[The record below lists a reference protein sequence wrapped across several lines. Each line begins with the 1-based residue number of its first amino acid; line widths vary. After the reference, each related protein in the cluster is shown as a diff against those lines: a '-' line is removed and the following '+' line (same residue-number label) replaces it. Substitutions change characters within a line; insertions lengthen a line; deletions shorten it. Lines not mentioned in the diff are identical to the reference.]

1 MQKEKIKIS
10 FAFILKNISYMIRYS
25 YSNCRM
31 RVIGIFIIALFS
43 GINAANVT
51 LFYKYAI
58 ESFERENPLLFL
70 LITIMVYLLIH
81 LFNVTVSNIF
91 TNVKFPIWDLK
102 IKNGLSQILY
112 DKYISID
119 LSDINNA
126 DFYNRYVRALNEA
139 DQRAVLILNT
149 LQYFLSNLFSVLGIV
164 SVVAILNPIL
174 ILFSIIPVI
183 ISTFINMKI
192 TKKRFDYEM
201 ALTRENRKADYIK
214 RIFSLPQ
221 FREEI
226 RTHDYKELL
235 FHKYSSSNEEIIN
248 TIKTKMPSIVR
259 ISVFGANLFSLI
271 NYSIPAVYLGWQV
284 LDRII
289 DIGNFT
295 TLLIGT
301 ANLSSSLFY
310 MVILIPQ
317 MAEHSL
323 FVNNLREILEY
334 KSSMEST
341 EDLKIV
347 QKEKNHSIL
356 LDNVS
361 FRYNSSADNILKNIS
376 LRIDK
381 GEKIALV
388 GENGAGKSTLIKL
401 ILRLYDPQS
410 GSMYLDE
417 ENYKDLDVSSLRKEI
432 AVVYQ
437 DFQAFAFSIGE
448 NVLTKELGG
457 REDEDKVWEALKKS
471 GLSTKIENLPDKLNT
486 PLTDEF
492 EENGISFSGG
502 ENQKLAIARA
512 MCKDAGVI
520 IMDEPSSS
528 LDPLSEYDMYL
539 QMFNM
544 CRDKTLILISHRLY
558 STKMVDKIYYMES
571 GSILECGSHE
581 ELMKQNGKYARM
593 YHIQAE
599 QYG

>member
-1 MQKEKIKIS
+1 
-10 FAFILKNISYMIRYS
+10 
-25 YSNCRM
+25 
-31 RVIGIFIIALFS
+31 
-43 GINAANVT
+43 
-51 LFYKYAI
+51 
-58 ESFERENPLLFL
+58 
-70 LITIMVYLLIH
+70 
-81 LFNVTVSNIF
+81 
-91 TNVKFPIWDLK
+91 
-102 IKNGLSQILY
+102 
-112 DKYISID
+112 
-119 LSDINNA
+119 
-126 DFYNRYVRALNEA
+126 
-139 DQRAVLILNT
+139 
-149 LQYFLSNLFSVLGIV
+149 
-164 SVVAILNPIL
+164 
-174 ILFSIIPVI
+174 
-183 ISTFINMKI
+183 
-192 TKKRFDYEM
+192 
-201 ALTRENRKADYIK
+201 
-214 RIFSLPQ
+214 
-221 FREEI
+221 
-226 RTHDYKELL
+226 
-235 FHKYSSSNEEIIN
+235 
-248 TIKTKMPSIVR
+248 
-259 ISVFGANLFSLI
+259 
-271 NYSIPAVYLGWQV
+271 VYLGWQV

-301 ANLSSSLFY
+301 GNLSSSLFY

-457 REDEDKVWEALKKS
+457 REDEDKVWEALRES

>member
-1 MQKEKIKIS
+1 
-10 FAFILKNISYMIRYS
+10 
-25 YSNCRM
+25 M
-31 RVIGIFIIALFS
+31 RVIKNNLYILRMVYAADKRRIIFMIFLSLISTSKNIINVLLIKLILDCIIRYQSFSLLALFVLAERIISTILSYCECLLQWEKCPVCDSIIKEYMLKRIYTKSLKIQVSALDYPEFYDKFTRAIDEAERRAPAIIATIENFMTSVLTIFS
-43 GINAANVT
+43 IST
-51 LFYKYAI
+51 IIILLDWKLIFLSLISAI
-58 ESFERENPLLFL
+58 ISV
-70 LITIMVYLLIH
+70 LI
-81 LFNVTVSNIF
+81 NIF
-91 TNVKFPIWDLK
+91 TIKLDYKKSNALTRPKRK
-102 IKNGLSQILY
+102 IEYVRRLFYLPQYIEEMKTNNYNKLLFTKIENGAEEYNTQIKRYQPEIAFFDIIRSWQTFVINFGIASVLVGEKIVRGVIDAASFTSLIYASATLSG
-112 DKYISID
+112 S
-119 LSDINNA
+119 LSD
-126 DFYNRYVRALNEA
+126 
-139 DQRAVLILNT
+139 
-149 LQYFLSNLFSVLGIV
+149 LFSV
-164 SVVAILNPIL
+164 
-174 ILFSIIPVI
+174 
-183 ISTFINMKI
+183 
-192 TKKRFDYEM
+192 
-201 ALTRENRKADYIK
+201 
-214 RIFSLPQ
+214 
-221 FREEI
+221 
-226 RTHDYKELL
+226 
-235 FHKYSSSNEEIIN
+235 
-248 TIKTKMPSIVR
+248 
-259 ISVFGANLFSLI
+259 
-271 NYSIPAVYLGWQV
+271 
-284 LDRII
+284 
-289 DIGNFT
+289 
-295 TLLIGT
+295 
-301 ANLSSSLFY
+301 
-310 MVILIPQ
+310 IPQ

-417 ENYKDLDVSSLRKEI
+417 ENYKDLDVSSLRQEI

-539 QMFNM
+539 QMLNM

>member
-1 MQKEKIKIS
+1 
-10 FAFILKNISYMIRYS
+10 
-25 YSNCRM
+25 M
-31 RVIGIFIIALFS
+31 RVIKNNLYILRMVYAADKRRIIFMIFLSLISTSKNIINVLLIKLILDCIIRYQSFSLLALFVLAERIISTILSYCECLLQWEKCPVCDSIIKEYMLKRIYTKSLKIQVSALDYPEFYDKFTRAIDEAERRAPAIIATIENFMTSVLTIFS
-43 GINAANVT
+43 IST
-51 LFYKYAI
+51 IIILLDWKLIFLSLISAI
-58 ESFERENPLLFL
+58 ISV
-70 LITIMVYLLIH
+70 LI
-81 LFNVTVSNIF
+81 NIF
-91 TNVKFPIWDLK
+91 TIKLDYKKSNALTRPKRK
-102 IKNGLSQILY
+102 IEYVRRLFYLPQYIEEMKTNNYNKLLFTKIENGAEEYNTQIKRYQPEIAFFDIIRSWQTFVINFGIASVLVGEKIVRGVIDTASFTSLIYASATLSG
-112 DKYISID
+112 S
-119 LSDINNA
+119 LSD
-126 DFYNRYVRALNEA
+126 
-139 DQRAVLILNT
+139 
-149 LQYFLSNLFSVLGIV
+149 LFSV
-164 SVVAILNPIL
+164 
-174 ILFSIIPVI
+174 
-183 ISTFINMKI
+183 
-192 TKKRFDYEM
+192 
-201 ALTRENRKADYIK
+201 
-214 RIFSLPQ
+214 
-221 FREEI
+221 
-226 RTHDYKELL
+226 
-235 FHKYSSSNEEIIN
+235 
-248 TIKTKMPSIVR
+248 
-259 ISVFGANLFSLI
+259 
-271 NYSIPAVYLGWQV
+271 
-284 LDRII
+284 
-289 DIGNFT
+289 
-295 TLLIGT
+295 
-301 ANLSSSLFY
+301 
-310 MVILIPQ
+310 IPQ

-361 FRYNSSADNILKNIS
+361 FRYNSSVDNILKNIS

>member
-1 MQKEKIKIS
+1 
-10 FAFILKNISYMIRYS
+10 
-25 YSNCRM
+25 M
-31 RVIGIFIIALFS
+31 RVIKNNLYILRMVYAADKRRILFMIFLSLISTSKNIINVLLIKLILDCIIRYQSFSLLALFVLAERIISTILSYCECLLQWEKCPVSDSIIKEYMLKRIYTKSLKIQVSALDYPEFYDKFTRAIDEAERRAPAIIATIENFMTSVLTIFS
-43 GINAANVT
+43 IST
-51 LFYKYAI
+51 I
-58 ESFERENPLLFL
+58 IILLDWKLIFL
-70 LITIMVYLLIH
+70 SLISAVISVLI
-81 LFNVTVSNIF
+81 NIF
-91 TNVKFPIWDLK
+91 TIKLDYKKSNALTRSKRK
-102 IKNGLSQILY
+102 IEYVRRLFYLPQYIEEMKTNNYNKLLFTKLENGAEEYNTQIKRYQPEIAFFDIIRSWQTFVINFGIASVLVGEKIVRGVIDTASFTSLIYASATLSG
-112 DKYISID
+112 S
-119 LSDINNA
+119 LSD
-126 DFYNRYVRALNEA
+126 
-139 DQRAVLILNT
+139 
-149 LQYFLSNLFSVLGIV
+149 LFSV
-164 SVVAILNPIL
+164 
-174 ILFSIIPVI
+174 
-183 ISTFINMKI
+183 
-192 TKKRFDYEM
+192 
-201 ALTRENRKADYIK
+201 
-214 RIFSLPQ
+214 
-221 FREEI
+221 
-226 RTHDYKELL
+226 
-235 FHKYSSSNEEIIN
+235 
-248 TIKTKMPSIVR
+248 
-259 ISVFGANLFSLI
+259 
-271 NYSIPAVYLGWQV
+271 
-284 LDRII
+284 
-289 DIGNFT
+289 
-295 TLLIGT
+295 
-301 ANLSSSLFY
+301 
-310 MVILIPQ
+310 IPQ

-457 REDEDKVWEALKKS
+457 REDEDKVWEALRES
-471 GLSTKIENLPDKLNT
+471 GLSTKIENLPDKLYT

>member
-1 MQKEKIKIS
+1 
-10 FAFILKNISYMIRYS
+10 
-25 YSNCRM
+25 M
-31 RVIGIFIIALFS
+31 RVIKNNLYILRMVYAADKRRILFMIFLSLISTSKNIINVLLIKLILDCIIRYQSFSLLALFVLAERIISTILSYCECLLQWEKCPVSDSIIKEYMLKRIYTKSLKIQVSALDYPEFYDKFTRAIDEAERRAPAIIATIENFMTSVLTIFS
-43 GINAANVT
+43 IST
-51 LFYKYAI
+51 I
-58 ESFERENPLLFL
+58 IILLDWKLIFL
-70 LITIMVYLLIH
+70 SLISAVISVLI
-81 LFNVTVSNIF
+81 NIF
-91 TNVKFPIWDLK
+91 TIKLDYKKSNALTRSKRK
-102 IKNGLSQILY
+102 IEYVRRLFYLPQYIEEMKTNNYNKLLFTKLENGAEEYNTQIKRYQPEIAFFDIIRSWQTFVINFGIASVLVGEKIVRGVIDTASFTSLIYASATLSG
-112 DKYISID
+112 S
-119 LSDINNA
+119 LSD
-126 DFYNRYVRALNEA
+126 
-139 DQRAVLILNT
+139 
-149 LQYFLSNLFSVLGIV
+149 LFSV
-164 SVVAILNPIL
+164 
-174 ILFSIIPVI
+174 
-183 ISTFINMKI
+183 
-192 TKKRFDYEM
+192 
-201 ALTRENRKADYIK
+201 
-214 RIFSLPQ
+214 
-221 FREEI
+221 
-226 RTHDYKELL
+226 
-235 FHKYSSSNEEIIN
+235 
-248 TIKTKMPSIVR
+248 
-259 ISVFGANLFSLI
+259 
-271 NYSIPAVYLGWQV
+271 
-284 LDRII
+284 
-289 DIGNFT
+289 
-295 TLLIGT
+295 
-301 ANLSSSLFY
+301 
-310 MVILIPQ
+310 IPQ

-539 QMFNM
+539 RMLNM

>member
-1 MQKEKIKIS
+1 MVYAADKRRILFMIFLSLIS
-10 FAFILKNISYMIRYS
+10 TSKNIINVLLIKLILDCIIRYQSFSLLALFVLAERIISTILS
-25 YSNCRM
+25 YCECLLQWEKCPVSDSIIKEYMLKRIYTKSLKIQVSALDYPEFYDKFT
-31 RVIGIFIIALFS
+31 RAIDEAERRAPAIIATIENFMTSVLTIFS
-43 GINAANVT
+43 IST
-51 LFYKYAI
+51 I
-58 ESFERENPLLFL
+58 IILLDWKLIFL
-70 LITIMVYLLIH
+70 SLISAVISVLI
-81 LFNVTVSNIF
+81 NIF
-91 TNVKFPIWDLK
+91 TIKLDYKKSNALTRPKRK
-102 IKNGLSQILY
+102 IEYVRRLFYLPQYIEEMKTNNYNKLLFTKLENGAEEYNTQIKRYQPEIAFFDIIRSWQTFVINFGIASVLVGEKIVRGVIDTASFTSLIYASATLSG
-112 DKYISID
+112 S
-119 LSDINNA
+119 LSD
-126 DFYNRYVRALNEA
+126 
-139 DQRAVLILNT
+139 
-149 LQYFLSNLFSVLGIV
+149 LFSV
-164 SVVAILNPIL
+164 
-174 ILFSIIPVI
+174 
-183 ISTFINMKI
+183 
-192 TKKRFDYEM
+192 
-201 ALTRENRKADYIK
+201 
-214 RIFSLPQ
+214 
-221 FREEI
+221 
-226 RTHDYKELL
+226 
-235 FHKYSSSNEEIIN
+235 
-248 TIKTKMPSIVR
+248 
-259 ISVFGANLFSLI
+259 
-271 NYSIPAVYLGWQV
+271 
-284 LDRII
+284 
-289 DIGNFT
+289 
-295 TLLIGT
+295 
-301 ANLSSSLFY
+301 
-310 MVILIPQ
+310 IPQ

-361 FRYNSSADNILKNIS
+361 FRYNSSADDILKNIS

-471 GLSTKIENLPDKLNT
+471 GLSTKIENLPDKLYT

-571 GSILECGSHE
+571 GSVLECGSHE

>member
-1 MQKEKIKIS
+1 MVYAADKRRILFMIFLSLIS
-10 FAFILKNISYMIRYS
+10 TSKNIINVLLIKLILDCIIRYQSFSLLALFVLAERIISTILS
-25 YSNCRM
+25 YCECLLQWEKCPVSDSIIKEYMLKRIYTKSLKIQVSALDYPEFYDKFT
-31 RVIGIFIIALFS
+31 RAIDEAERRAPAIIATIENFMTSVLTIFS
-43 GINAANVT
+43 IST
-51 LFYKYAI
+51 I
-58 ESFERENPLLFL
+58 IILLDWKLIFL
-70 LITIMVYLLIH
+70 SLISAVISVLI
-81 LFNVTVSNIF
+81 NIF
-91 TNVKFPIWDLK
+91 TIKLDYKKSNALTRPKRK
-102 IKNGLSQILY
+102 IEYVRRLFYLPQYIEEMKTNNYNKLLFTKLENGAEEYNTQIKRYQPEIAFFDIIRSWQTFVINFGIASVLVGEKIVRGVIDTASFTSLIYASATLSG
-112 DKYISID
+112 S
-119 LSDINNA
+119 LSD
-126 DFYNRYVRALNEA
+126 
-139 DQRAVLILNT
+139 
-149 LQYFLSNLFSVLGIV
+149 LFSV
-164 SVVAILNPIL
+164 
-174 ILFSIIPVI
+174 
-183 ISTFINMKI
+183 
-192 TKKRFDYEM
+192 
-201 ALTRENRKADYIK
+201 
-214 RIFSLPQ
+214 
-221 FREEI
+221 
-226 RTHDYKELL
+226 
-235 FHKYSSSNEEIIN
+235 
-248 TIKTKMPSIVR
+248 
-259 ISVFGANLFSLI
+259 
-271 NYSIPAVYLGWQV
+271 
-284 LDRII
+284 
-289 DIGNFT
+289 
-295 TLLIGT
+295 
-301 ANLSSSLFY
+301 
-310 MVILIPQ
+310 IPQ

-361 FRYNSSADNILKNIS
+361 FRYNSSADDILKNIS

-471 GLSTKIENLPDKLNT
+471 GLSTKIENLPDKLYT

-539 QMFNM
+539 RMLNM

-571 GSILECGSHE
+571 GSVLECGSHE

>member
-1 MQKEKIKIS
+1 MVYAADKRRILFMIFLSLIS
-10 FAFILKNISYMIRYS
+10 TSKNIINVLLIKLILDCIIRYQSFSLLALFVLAERIISTILS
-25 YSNCRM
+25 YCECLLQWEKCPVSDSIIKEYMLKRIYTKSLKIQVSALDYPEFYDKFT
-31 RVIGIFIIALFS
+31 RAIDEAERRAPAIIATIENFMTSVLTIFS
-43 GINAANVT
+43 IST
-51 LFYKYAI
+51 I
-58 ESFERENPLLFL
+58 IILLDWKLIFL
-70 LITIMVYLLIH
+70 SLISAVISVLI
-81 LFNVTVSNIF
+81 NIF
-91 TNVKFPIWDLK
+91 TIKLDYKKSNALTRPKRK
-102 IKNGLSQILY
+102 IEYVRRLFYLPQYIEEMKTNNYNKLLFTKIENGAEEYNTQIKRYQPEIAFFDIIRSWQTFVINFGIASVLVGEKIVRGVIDTASFTSLIYASATLSG
-112 DKYISID
+112 S
-119 LSDINNA
+119 LSD
-126 DFYNRYVRALNEA
+126 
-139 DQRAVLILNT
+139 
-149 LQYFLSNLFSVLGIV
+149 LFSV
-164 SVVAILNPIL
+164 
-174 ILFSIIPVI
+174 
-183 ISTFINMKI
+183 
-192 TKKRFDYEM
+192 
-201 ALTRENRKADYIK
+201 
-214 RIFSLPQ
+214 
-221 FREEI
+221 
-226 RTHDYKELL
+226 
-235 FHKYSSSNEEIIN
+235 
-248 TIKTKMPSIVR
+248 
-259 ISVFGANLFSLI
+259 
-271 NYSIPAVYLGWQV
+271 
-284 LDRII
+284 
-289 DIGNFT
+289 
-295 TLLIGT
+295 
-301 ANLSSSLFY
+301 
-310 MVILIPQ
+310 IPQ

-361 FRYNSSADNILKNIS
+361 FRYNSSVDNILKNIS

-417 ENYKDLDVSSLRKEI
+417 ENYKDLDVSSLRQEI

>member
-1 MQKEKIKIS
+1 
-10 FAFILKNISYMIRYS
+10 
-25 YSNCRM
+25 M
-31 RVIGIFIIALFS
+31 RVIKNNLYILRMVYAADKRRIIFMIFLSLISTSKNIINVLLIKLILDCIIRYQSFSLLALFVLAERIISTILSYCECLLQWEKCPVCDSIIKEYMLKRIYTKSLKIQVSALDYPEFYDKFTRAIDEAERRAPAIIATIENFMTSVLTIFS
-43 GINAANVT
+43 IST
-51 LFYKYAI
+51 IIILLDWKLIFLSLISAI
-58 ESFERENPLLFL
+58 ISV
-70 LITIMVYLLIH
+70 LI
-81 LFNVTVSNIF
+81 NIF
-91 TNVKFPIWDLK
+91 TIKLDYKKSNALTRPKRK
-102 IKNGLSQILY
+102 IEYVRRLFYLPQYIEEMKTNNYNKLLFTKIENGAEEYNTQIKRYQPEIAFFDIIRSWQTFVINFGIASVLVGEKIVRGVIDTASFTSLIYASATLSG
-112 DKYISID
+112 S
-119 LSDINNA
+119 LSD
-126 DFYNRYVRALNEA
+126 
-139 DQRAVLILNT
+139 
-149 LQYFLSNLFSVLGIV
+149 LFSV
-164 SVVAILNPIL
+164 
-174 ILFSIIPVI
+174 
-183 ISTFINMKI
+183 
-192 TKKRFDYEM
+192 
-201 ALTRENRKADYIK
+201 
-214 RIFSLPQ
+214 
-221 FREEI
+221 
-226 RTHDYKELL
+226 
-235 FHKYSSSNEEIIN
+235 
-248 TIKTKMPSIVR
+248 
-259 ISVFGANLFSLI
+259 
-271 NYSIPAVYLGWQV
+271 
-284 LDRII
+284 
-289 DIGNFT
+289 
-295 TLLIGT
+295 
-301 ANLSSSLFY
+301 
-310 MVILIPQ
+310 IPQ

-417 ENYKDLDVSSLRKEI
+417 ENYKDLDVSSLRQEI